1 MTDPDP
7 SSTTRADT
15 TVFGDR
21 VPPPTSDPAPPQP
34 PQAPPPQAPPPP
46 VAPPPQA
53 PPAPG
58 ATGWAPP
65 ATTARTPRASG
76 RDPGRTASLIL
87 GLILVAVGLWFFAQF
102 TLGLDLP
109 TVRWS
114 QLWPLILILIGG
126 WILLGSMRRGSR

>member
-15 TVFGDR
+15 AGFGDR
-21 VPPPTSDPAPPQP
+21 VPPPTADPAPPR
-34 PQAPPPQAPPPP
+34 PPQAPPPP
-46 VAPPPQA
+46 QTAPP
-53 PPAPG
+53 PG

-65 ATTARTPRASG
+65 ATTARTPRASA
-76 RDPGRTASLIL
+76 RDPGRTVSVIL
-87 GLILVAVGLWFFAQF
+87 GLILVAVGLWFFAQY

>member
-7 SSTTRADT
+7 SSTTRTDT
-15 TVFGDR
+15 TGLGDR
-21 VPPPTSDPAPPQP
+21 VPPPTADPAPPR
-34 PQAPPPQAPPPP
+34 PPQAPPPP
-46 VAPPPQA
+46 QTAPP
-53 PPAPG
+53 PG

-65 ATTARTPRASG
+65 ATTARTPRASA

-87 GLILVAVGLWFFAQF
+87 GLILVAVGLWFFAQY

-109 TVRWS
+109 AVRWS

-126 WILLGSMRRGSR
+126 WILLGSMRRGPR

>member
-7 SSTTRADT
+7 SSTTRTDT
-15 TVFGDR
+15 TGLGDR
-21 VPPPTSDPAPPQP
+21 VPPPTADPAPPQPPNAPP

-46 VAPPPQA
+46 
-53 PPAPG
+53 G
-58 ATGWAPP
+58 ASGWAPP
-65 ATTARTPRASG
+65 AITARTPRASG
-76 RDPGRTASLIL
+76 RDPGRTASLLL
-87 GLILVAVGLWFFAQF
+87 GLILVALGLWFFAQY

>member
-15 TVFGDR
+15 TGIGDR
-21 VPPPTSDPAPPQP
+21 VPPPTADPAPPQP
-34 PQAPPPQAPPPP
+34 PQAPPPPQTAPP
-46 VAPPPQA
+46 
-53 PPAPG
+53 PG

-65 ATTARTPRASG
+65 ATTARAPRASG

-87 GLILVAVGLWFFAQF
+87 GLILVAVGLWFFAQY